1 MSRPKVL
8 SGELS
13 RSGSLMEAAKF
24 IPSAASG
31 RADHQQRLDL
41 GPLAEAPLMAFNATR
56 STISGT
62 TKSIVLDRHA
72 YDIACG
78 QIDIGNALTEITRKE
93 SEWVRLRLRG
103 AIKSTSNVVSAFTK
117 LENAI
122 RPLRPS
128 LGNGRPPDFHRKS
141 FGSYAAKIICG
152 RPPPARGLRIVL
164 AIWSGAVICPARS
177 CGAYGRWP

>member
-13 RSGSLMEAAKF
+13 RSGSLLEAAKF

-56 STISGT
+56 PTISGT

-78 QIDIGNALTEITRKE
+78 QIDIGNALTEITRKQ

-103 AIKSTSNVVSAFTK
+103 PIKSTFASRLGLHQIGERNPATPAVAGQRSAAGFS
-117 LENAI
+117 
-122 RPLRPS
+122 PQ
-128 LGNGRPPDFHRKS
+128 
-141 FGSYAAKIICG
+141 
-152 RPPPARGLRIVL
+152 VL
-164 AIWSGAVICPARS
+164 WLLCCEDQDRF
-177 CGAYGRWP
+177 